1 MTTEH
6 VSVPRELFDMAR
18 EQIERQRLAALEYGL
33 IAVAEAHSYAL
44 HKIDAILSRATPSD
58 TRCTARVKEVP
69 KDKRPSGPANPPKW
83 CCLPAGHDGP
93 HKCNF
98 GGMTA
103 PVPFRDS
110 DEIEWVPL
118 KSTATSA
125 PRVVTDDDVMRAC
138 RAYNNPPGPMKPS
151 GYATPHM
158 MRAALES
165 FATSLPAARVPDG
178 NDVCGELVS
187 FIQVGEVARDGDIG
201 RVTMYLPYSFIGRTV
216 YLYDHAY
223 RYQTD
228 NSCTHGETYWKN
240 RAHAAEDKIA
250 SQPLMDVCRQ
260 CDECA
265 PYLKKDE
272 TPAQRIERE
281 RKDVTACLRLL
292 QIERKLTD
300 IDRLVDR
307 FLAWPLPPSVC
318 PDGCVMDS
326 SYPHRIGT
334 HLLTAEEAK
343 AMFIHALG
351 RDELLEADHKTGEKA

>member
-178 NDVCGELVS
+178 WKLVPVEPTS
-187 FIQVGEVARDGDIG
+187 EQLEASCNSYWGDGWDEHDDMRDARIIDA
-201 RVTMYLPYSFIGRTV
+201 RNMYDAALASAPQ
-216 YLYDHAY
+216 A
-223 RYQTD
+223 
-228 NSCTHGETYWKN
+228 GETK
-240 RAHAAEDKIA
+240 
-250 SQPLMDVCRQ
+250 
-260 CDECA
+260 
-265 PYLKKDE
+265 
-272 TPAQRIERE
+272 
-281 RKDVTACLRLL
+281 
-292 QIERKLTD
+292 
-300 IDRLVDR
+300 
-307 FLAWPLPPSVC
+307 
-318 PDGCVMDS
+318 
-326 SYPHRIGT
+326 
-334 HLLTAEEAK
+334 
-343 AMFIHALG
+343 
-351 RDELLEADHKTGEKA
+351 